1 MTTKP
6 PDRRDAFVLARKP
19 KPAVPDFIITI
30 RQPPRAAQRYVARH
44 RVILSNGQIKGGTP

>member
-1 MTTKP
+1 MTTPP
-6 PDRRDAFVLARKP
+6 PDRRDAFVLARKA

-44 RVILSNGQIKGGTP
+44 RVILSNGQVKGT